1 MFAAINHQ
9 AIFLIETSVFWLHV
23 CESCLLPP
31 EVQEGGVALLSEL
44 LVLLALHAP
53 HPLHHLFAQ
62 LHGRRQRFG
71 VTTQDVAKVDVEEL
85 P

>member
-1 MFAAINHQ
+1 MY
-9 AIFLIETSVFWLHV
+9 
-23 CESCLLPP
+23 LPP
-31 EVQEGGVALLSEL
+31 KVEEGGVALLPKL

-71 VTTQDVAKVDVEEL
+71 ISTENVAEVDVEEL